1 MQRALRLVFPPQCV
15 SCGDLVESEF
25 SLCGPCWRE
34 TWFISGLVCDLCGA
48 PLPGEEAEGV
58 VHCDDCLQRPRPWA
72 RGRAALV
79 YRDKARRL
87 ALALKHGDRTDLG
100 RPAARWMFRAA
111 QPILAPD
118 LLVAPMPLHRWRLLK
133 RRYNQAALLAEAVAR
148 RAGLEY
154 CPDLLIRPRATPA
167 QEGMSAEARFAN
179 MAGRIAAHPRRAA
192 RISGRRV
199 LLVDDVMTSGAS
211 FTAAAEACHA
221 AGAKEVFALAL
232 ARAVKDA

>member
-15 SCGDLVESEF
+15 SCGDPVESEF

-48 PLPGEEAEGV
+48 PLPGEEAEGA
-58 VHCDDCLQRPRPWA
+58 VHCDDCLQNPRPWA

-79 YRDKARRL
+79 YRDNARRL
-87 ALALKHGDRTDLG
+87 TLKLKHGDRTELA
-100 RPAARWMFRAA
+100 RPAAGWMLRAA
-111 QPILAPD
+111 RPILAPD

-133 RRYNQAALLAEAVAR
+133 RRYNQAALLARGVAR
-148 RAGLEY
+148 GAGLED
-154 CPDLLIRPRATPA
+154 CPDLLIRPRATPP

-179 MAGRIAAHPRRAA
+179 MAGRITAHPRRAA
-192 RISGRRV
+192 RIRGRRV

-211 FTAAAEACHA
+211 LAAAAEACHA
-221 AGAKEVFALAL
+221 AGAKEVFTLAL

>member
-48 PLPGEEAEGV
+48 PLPGEEAEGA
-58 VHCDDCLQRPRPWA
+58 VHCDDCLQNPRPWA

-79 YRDKARRL
+79 YRDNARRL
-87 ALALKHGDRTDLG
+87 TLRLKHGDRTELA
-100 RPAARWMFRAA
+100 RPAAGWMLRAA
-111 QPILAPD
+111 RPILAPD

-133 RRYNQAALLAEAVAR
+133 RRYNQAALLARGVAR
-148 RAGLEY
+148 GAALDY
-154 CPDLLIRPRATPA
+154 CPDLLIRPSATPP

-192 RISGRRV
+192 RIRGRRV

-211 FTAAAEACHA
+211 LAAAAEACHA
-221 AGAKEVFALAL
+221 AGAKEVFTLAL